1 MKSTPHSLLRS
12 KLFRRVSLL
21 PFVLCGALLC
31 RIPLAA
37 QTCNYTVTTL
47 ADSGAGSL
55 RAGLADSAV
64 TDICFGVSGTI
75 SLSSTLQI
83 FTPVTIT
90 GSTSLIIDGNNLV
103 QIFLVEESSSTDAVR
118 INGLTLT
125 HGNATAGN
133 SIAGGALQVL
143 QGNVTVVGAII
154 TSNTAESGGGVYN
167 QATLTL
173 SGCGITNNTAVN
185 GAGGGIENTS
195 GGNLT
200 LQDSA
205 VTGNVDSASPGGGV
219 DNGGTLTITGGTFSG
234 NQATQGGA
242 INNNSYYASIY
253 DSAGTLFSSNTA
265 SQDGGAIYN
274 QGYLSVIQ
282 ALFTGNAS
290 HSSVSDYVSCG
301 GALCNIDTAYINE
314 STFTTNT
321 TNGSGG
327 AIQNYSSGYLNLE
340 DDTITGNAATV
351 SGSGLDIA
359 STAIPTANNTIIA
372 ENTAIAG
379 AANSDCNGCIALN
392 GVANLIGVTVNLG
405 PLALN
410 GGPTETM
417 MPLPGSPAINAG
429 NPQPPGTE
437 GFDSTDQRGFSR
449 FNSNGGL
456 DIGAV
461 QTHYSSVSFLAQ
473 PSNTLPNQT
482 VTPAVAVQVIEVDNS
497 TTNYPQGVPVNVSLQ
512 DTQGVQ
518 VTGALTG
525 TLTHDP
531 TVSSG
536 VTSAVFADLAVNK
549 AGTYK
554 LFATTAIS
562 GNSASADPAYSA
574 TSNSFQIAQ
583 PVISWQPA
591 PLIYGPMPAGEL
603 NATATLFGS
612 PATGTFVYTFVSGGA
627 TITAGQIYPAGTYPV
642 QVAFTPTGT
651 TTPYAQPATLQINR
665 ATPVLTWAIPAPIF
679 TSTALSATQLDA
691 AAAGIAGAALPG
703 AFVYNP
709 AAGTT
714 LAAGS
719 HVLNTTFT
727 PTDTA
732 NYITATAQVN
742 IQVNAPTA
750 SSVAIHASAATITFG
765 QSVMFTAVVT
775 GTDGQPFSGGTATFT
790 VDGTGI
796 GSATIVNGSGSVTA
810 TSVTGGSH
818 QIGVSYTDS
827 STTQPL
833 TNSTTLTVNKAT
845 PTLAW
850 TTPAAIFTST
860 PLSATQLNASATGV
874 TGAAL
879 PGTFA
884 YNPAAGA
891 TLVAGP
897 HLLMTTFTPTDTTD
911 YNTNTAQVTIQV
923 NVATAATVVVQES
936 ANPITFGKSVTL
948 TAIVTG
954 SDGKPFSGGT
964 ASFAVDGT
972 AIGSAPVVNG
982 SGAITTSTTAAG
994 THQVGVTYTNSS
1006 LPAPLTGSTALTV
1019 NKATP
1024 VLTWPAPAAITT
1036 STALSA
1042 TQLDASA
1049 TGVTAAAL
1057 PGAFAYSPA
1066 AGTMLS
1072 VGAHV
1077 LSTTFTP
1084 SDTVDYT
1091 SASAQ
1096 VTIQV
1101 NYSPIAIASVSPN
1114 TTPLNTSPLPI
1125 AISGS
1130 GFTSTSVAELNGT
1143 AIATIVQSATALTA
1157 TIPAA
1162 NLAATGTLSLTVYD
1176 TASKFTSNIV
1186 QIKVTAPPADVTVSV
1201 PETPG
1206 SGEQPGITIA
1216 LNSPYPSDLAGLLTL
1231 TFAPKSANGVDDPA
1245 VQFSTGGRTL
1255 NFTVPAGTTTTPA
1268 VALQTGTV
1276 AGTITVT
1283 LALTTGGVDVT
1294 PPGVSPITLVIAP
1307 GAPVITSVKFTNDS
1321 TGLITVVINGFSNT
1335 RDMTQAT
1342 FVFSGSDAQSLG
1354 SAQVQIPVT
1363 SLFSPWYTSAA
1374 SDQYGSEFTYTQNFQ
1389 LSKPD
1394 ANITGV
1400 SATLANSIGTSGSVN
1415 SQ

>member
-1 MKSTPHSLLRS
+1 MKSTPHF
-12 KLFRRVSLL
+12 LFRTKFFRRLGLL
-21 PFVLCGALLC
+21 LFALCGALLC
-31 RIPLAA
+31 QMPLVA
-37 QTCNYTVTTL
+37 QCNYTVNTV

-64 TDICFGVSGTI
+64 TDICFGVAGTI
-75 SLSSTLQI
+75 TLSSALQI
-83 FTPVTIT
+83 TGPITIT
-90 GSTSLIIDGNNLV
+90 GSLGVTISGNSQF
-103 QIFLVEESSSTDAVR
+103 QIFDINPSAPTDGV
-118 INGLTLT
+118 IITGLTLT
-125 HGNATAGN
+125 NGFAG
-133 SIAGGALQVL
+133 SGGAVWVQ
-143 QGNVTVVGAII
+143 QGVVSLSGVTI
-154 TSNTAESGGGVYN
+154 TNNSAGSGGGVYN
-167 QATLTL
+167 QGTLTL
-173 SGCGITNNTAVN
+173 SQCAISNNTAIN
-185 GAGGGIENTS
+185 GTGGGIENVS

-200 LQDSA
+200 LQNSS

-242 INNNSYYASIY
+242 INNNSYYASID

-265 SQDGGAIYN
+265 SLDGGAIYN

-282 ALFTGNAS
+282 ALFTGNAAQ
-290 HSSVSDYVSCG
+290 SSVADYISCG
-301 GALCNIDTAYINE
+301 GAICNLYSANINE

-321 TNGSGG
+321 TSGNGG
-327 AIQNYSSGYLNLE
+327 AIENCSAGYLYLE
-340 DDTITGNAATV
+340 DDTIVGNAASV

-359 STAIPTANNTIIA
+359 STSIPTINNTIIA

-379 AANSDCNGCIALN
+379 AANSDCNGCSAQN
-392 GVANLIGVTVNLG
+392 GVANLIAVTVNLG

-410 GGPTETM
+410 GGPTQTM
-417 MPLPGSPAINAG
+417 MPLPGGPAINAG

-449 FNSNGGL
+449 LSPSGGL

-482 VTPAVAVQVIEVDNS
+482 VTPPVAVQVIEVDNS

-627 TITAGQIYPAGTYPV
+627 TITVGQIYPAGTYPV

-719 HVLNTTFT
+719 QVLKTTFT

-732 NYITATAQVN
+732 NYTTATAQVN

-818 QIGVSYTDS
+818 HIGVSYTDS

-833 TNSTTLTVNKAT
+833 TNSTPLTVNKAT

-850 TTPAAIFTST
+850 ATPAAI
-860 PLSATQLNASATGV
+860 
-874 TGAAL
+874 
-879 PGTFA
+879 
-884 YNPAAGA
+884 
-891 TLVAGP
+891 
-897 HLLMTTFTPTDTTD
+897 
-911 YNTNTAQVTIQV
+911 TA
-923 NVATAATVVVQES
+923 
-936 ANPITFGKSVTL
+936 
-948 TAIVTG
+948 
-954 SDGKPFSGGT
+954 
-964 ASFAVDGT
+964 
-972 AIGSAPVVNG
+972 
-982 SGAITTSTTAAG
+982 
-994 THQVGVTYTNSS
+994 
-1006 LPAPLTGSTALTV
+1006 STALGG
-1019 NKATP
+1019 
-1024 VLTWPAPAAITT
+1024 
-1036 STALSA
+1036 
-1042 TQLDASA
+1042 TQLDATA
-1049 TGVTAAAL
+1049 TGVAANAL
-1057 PGAFAYSPA
+1057 AGTFVYTPA
-1066 AGTMLS
+1066 AGTLLS

-1077 LSTTFTP
+1077 LSTIFTP

-1091 SASAQ
+1091 TASAQ

-1101 NYSPIAIASVSPN
+1101 NNS
-1114 TTPLNTSPLPI
+1114 
-1125 AISGS
+1125 
-1130 GFTSTSVAELNGT
+1130 
-1143 AIATIVQSATALTA
+1143 
-1157 TIPAA
+1157 PAA
-1162 NLAATGTLSLTVYD
+1162 N
-1176 TASKFTSNIV
+1176 
-1186 QIKVTAPPADVTVSV
+1186 VTVSV
-1201 PETPG
+1201 PPTTG
-1206 SGEQPGITIA
+1206 SGEQPSITIT
-1216 LNSPYPSDLAGLLTL
+1216 LNSPYPTDLVGILTL
-1231 TFAPKSANGVDDPA
+1231 SFAPSANGVDDPA
-1245 VQFSTGGRTL
+1245 IQFSTGGRTL
-1255 NFTVPAGTTTTPA
+1255 NFAVPAGSTTTPA

-1276 AGTITVT
+1276 AGTITVA
-1283 LALTTGGVDVT
+1283 LSLTTGGVDVT

-1342 FVFSGSDAQSLG
+1342 FVFTGSDAQSLG

-1400 SATLANSIGTSGSVN
+1400 SATLANSISTSGSVN

>member
-1 MKSTPHSLLRS
+1 MKSTPHF
-12 KLFRRVSLL
+12 LFRTKFFRRLGLL
-21 PFVLCGALLC
+21 LFALCGALLC
-31 RIPLAA
+31 RMPLAA
-37 QTCNYTVTTL
+37 QCNYTVNTL

-55 RAGLADSAV
+55 RAGLADPAV
-64 TDICFGVSGTI
+64 TDICFGVAGTI
-75 SLSSTLQI
+75 TLSSALQI
-83 FTPVTIT
+83 TGPITIT
-90 GSTSLIIDGNNLV
+90 GSLGVIISGNSQF
-103 QIFLVEESSSTDAVR
+103 QIFDVNPSAPTDGV
-118 INGLTLT
+118 IITGLTLT
-125 HGNATAGN
+125 NGFAG
-133 SIAGGALQVL
+133 SGGAIWVQ
-143 QGNVTVVGAII
+143 QGAVSLSGVTI
-154 TSNTAESGGGVYN
+154 TRNSAGSGGGVYN
-167 QATLTL
+167 QGTLTL
-173 SGCGITNNTAVN
+173 SQCAITNNTAIN
-185 GAGGGIENTS
+185 GTGGGIENTS
-195 GGNLT
+195 GASLT

-253 DSAGTLFSSNTA
+253 DSAGTLFGSNTA
-265 SQDGGAIYN
+265 SLDGGAIYN
-274 QGYLSVIQ
+274 QGYLSLIQ
-282 ALFTGNAS
+282 ALFAGNAAQ
-290 HSSVSDYVSCG
+290 SSVGDYISCG
-301 GALCNIDTAYINE
+301 GAICNLDTANINE

-321 TNGSGG
+321 TSGNGG
-327 AIQNYSSGYLNLE
+327 AIENCTAGYLDLE
-340 DDTITGNAATV
+340 DDTIVGNAASV

-359 STAIPTANNTIIA
+359 STSIPTINNTIIA
-372 ENTAIAG
+372 ENMAILG
-379 AANSDCNGCIALN
+379 AANSDCNGCVAAN
-392 GVANLIGVTVNLG
+392 GVANLIAVTVNLG
-405 PLALN
+405 PLAVN
-410 GGPTETM
+410 GGPTQTI
-417 MPLPGSPAINAG
+417 MPLPGGPAINAG

-449 FNSNGGL
+449 LSPSGGL

-461 QTHYSSVSFLAQ
+461 QTHYSSVSFVAQ

-482 VTPAVAVQVIEVDNS
+482 VTPPVAVQVIEVDNS

-512 DTQGVQ
+512 DTQGTQ
-518 VTGALTG
+518 VTGVLTG
-525 TLTHDP
+525 TLTQSP

-536 VTSAVFADLAVNK
+536 VTSAVFPDFFLNT

-562 GNSASADPAYSA
+562 GKSASADPTYSG
-574 TSNSFQIAQ
+574 TSTSFQIAQ
-583 PVISWQPA
+583 PVITWQPA
-591 PLIYGPMPAGEL
+591 PFSYGPLPASEL

-627 TITAGQIYPAGTYPV
+627 AVTAGQIYPAGGHPV

-651 TTPYAQPATLQINR
+651 TTPYSLAATLQINP
-665 ATPVLTWAIPAPIF
+665 ATPVLTWATPAPIF

-691 AAAGIAGAALPG
+691 TAKGVSGAALPG

-709 AAGTT
+709 AAGIT

-719 HVLNTTFT
+719 QVLKTTFT

-732 NYITATAQVN
+732 NYTTATAQVSV
-742 IQVNAPTA
+742 QVNAPTA
-750 SSVAIHASAATITFG
+750 ASVTIHASAATITFG
-765 QSVMFTAVVT
+765 QSVIFTAAVT

-827 STTQPL
+827 STTEPL
-833 TNSTTLTVNKAT
+833 TNSTTLAVNKAT

-850 TTPAAIFTST
+850 ATPAAI
-860 PLSATQLNASATGV
+860 
-874 TGAAL
+874 
-879 PGTFA
+879 
-884 YNPAAGA
+884 
-891 TLVAGP
+891 
-897 HLLMTTFTPTDTTD
+897 
-911 YNTNTAQVTIQV
+911 TA
-923 NVATAATVVVQES
+923 
-936 ANPITFGKSVTL
+936 
-948 TAIVTG
+948 
-954 SDGKPFSGGT
+954 
-964 ASFAVDGT
+964 
-972 AIGSAPVVNG
+972 
-982 SGAITTSTTAAG
+982 
-994 THQVGVTYTNSS
+994 
-1006 LPAPLTGSTALTV
+1006 STALGG
-1019 NKATP
+1019 
-1024 VLTWPAPAAITT
+1024 
-1036 STALSA
+1036 
-1042 TQLDASA
+1042 TQLDATA

-1057 PGAFAYSPA
+1057 PGAFAYTPA

-1072 VGAHV
+1072 VGSHV

-1084 SDTVDYT
+1084 SDIVDYT
-1091 SASAQ
+1091 TASAQ

-1101 NYSPIAIASVSPN
+1101 NYSPIAIASVSPS
-1114 TTPLNTSPLPI
+1114 TTPLSTSPLPI
-1125 AISGS
+1125 AIAGS
-1130 GFTSTSVAELNGT
+1130 GFTPTSVAEVNGT
-1143 AIATIVQSATALTA
+1143 AVATSVQSATALTA

-1162 NLAATGTLSLTVYD
+1162 DIAVAGTLNLSVYD
-1176 TASKFTSNIV
+1176 PSSKFTSNVVHIT
-1186 QIKVTAPPADVTVSV
+1186 VTAQAADVTVTV
-1201 PETPG
+1201 PPTTG

-1216 LNSPYPSDLAGLLTL
+1216 LNSPYPSDLAGTLTL

-1255 NFTVPAGTTTTPA
+1255 NFTVPAGSTTIPQ

-1294 PPGVSPITLVIAP
+1294 PAGVSPITLVIAAA
-1307 GAPVITSVKFTNDS
+1307 APVITSVKFTNDS

-1342 FVFSGSDAQSLG
+1342 FVFTGSDAQSLG
-1354 SAQVQIPVT
+1354 SAQVQIPVS
-1363 SLFSPWYTSAA
+1363 SLFSPWYSSST
-1374 SDQYGSEFTYTQNFQ
+1374 SDQYGSEFTYTQSFQ

-1394 ANITGV
+1394 ADITGV